1 MNKEQFKINIRI
13 EGRTYPLTIQRKD
26 EERYRIAA
34 KIVNDTIVRFREQF
48 RDNDV
53 QDILAM
59 TAYQMAL
66 NYNELLKREDKSLF
80 IDKLKDLNDDIS
92 DFLKGK

>member
-13 EGRTYPLTIQRKD
+13 EGRAYPLTIQRKD